1 MNAAKKLFSKL
12 EDRIEDVLRRKKIK
26 EIINVREKL

>member
-1 MNAAKKLFSKL
+1 MNTAKKLFSKL